1 MVSRM
6 TKAFLP
12 LAFALALSA
21 CGMGNPLAR
30 SNPYEAQVDLSAM
43 PPDMPEIAIAT
54 LDPEVQRQINRGLT
68 VIQRRLSG
76 VCPQQDIRLMQ
87 EALVLFGW
95 VTTAEV
101 PNGQMQAYVERRAP
115 ELRAARDRLAPACRA
130 RVDGL
135 VNEIRGTEI

>member
-1 MVSRM
+1 M

-21 CGMGNPLAR
+21 CGLGNPFSTA
-30 SNPYEAQVDLSAM
+30 NPFETEVDLSAM
-43 PPDMPEIAIAT
+43 PPDMPRLAIAT
-54 LDPEVQRQINRGLT
+54 LDPEVQRQLNRGLT
-68 VIQRRLSG
+68 AIQRRLSG

-95 VTTAEV
+95 ATTAEV
-101 PNGQMQAYVERRAP
+101 PNGQMQAYVDRRAP

-130 RVDGL
+130 RVDQL
-135 VNEIRGTEI
+135 IDEIRGTEV